1 MITKD
6 DIQQEALEALS
17 KVKRGSINLS
27 VGTGKTLVGLKHM
40 EKNLKPNSKF
50 LVVAPKRSIF
60 QSWKDDAEKFNLH
73 HLLDRITFS
82 TYLSLPNQDLNYDVV
97 YLDEAHSLLMSHALW
112 LQEYTG
118 IIIGL
123 TGTPPKYTTSEKG
136 RIFNK
141 FCPVVY
147 TYVTDDAVEDKI
159 LNDYIIY
166 VHKLKL
172 SRIRNLKA
180 GKPPKTWV
188 TSEQESY
195 NYWTKRVQNAK
206 TPKEKQIMSIMRMK
220 QLMSFPTKEVY
231 VKKLLETIN
240 DKVIIFANTQEQADK
255 FGIAS
260 YHSNNPDSEYNLEKF
275 KRGDILD
282 LACVLQ
288 LNEGV
293 NIPYL
298 RAGIIM
304 HAYGNER
311 KSSQRIGRLMR
322 LIPDDEATIH
332 VLCYQDTVDEI
343 WVKQALED
351 YNQDKVKWIDM

>member
-6 DIQQEALEALS
+6 DIQEAALDALR
-17 KVKRGSINLS
+17 KVKRGTVNLS

-40 EKNLKPNSKF
+40 QENLKPKSKF

-73 HLLDRITFS
+73 HLLDKITFS
-82 TYLSLPNQDLNYDVV
+82 TYISLITQDLDYDVV
-97 YLDEAHSLLMSHALW
+97 YLDEAHSILPSHISW
-112 LQEYTG
+112 LNDYKGT
-118 IIIGL
+118 IIGL
-123 TGTPPKYTTSEKG
+123 TGTPPKYSTSERG

-147 TYVTDDAVEDKI
+147 TYVTDDAVDDKI
-159 LNDYIIY
+159 LNDYLIY

-172 SRIRNLKA
+172 SKARTMIA
-180 GKPPKTWV
+180 GKPPKTWM

-195 NYWTKRVQNAK
+195 NYWSKRVLNASS
-206 TPKEKQIMSIMRMK
+206 PKEKQMMSIMRMK
-220 QLMSFPTKEVY
+220 QIMSFPTKEKY
-231 VKKLLETIN
+231 VKKLLDTIN
-240 DKVIIFANTQEQADK
+240 DKLIIFANTQEQADS

-260 YHSNNPDSEYNLEKF
+260 YHSNNPESEENLERF
-275 KRGDILD
+275 KKGDILD

-288 LNEGV
+288 LSEGV
-293 NIPYL
+293 NIPNL
-298 RAGIIM
+298 RSGIIM

-322 LIPDDEATIH
+322 LIPDDQAVIH
-332 VLCYQDTVDEI
+332 ILCYMDTVDEV
-343 WVKQALED
+343 WVKQALEG
-351 YNQDKVKWIDM
+351 YNQDKVKWID